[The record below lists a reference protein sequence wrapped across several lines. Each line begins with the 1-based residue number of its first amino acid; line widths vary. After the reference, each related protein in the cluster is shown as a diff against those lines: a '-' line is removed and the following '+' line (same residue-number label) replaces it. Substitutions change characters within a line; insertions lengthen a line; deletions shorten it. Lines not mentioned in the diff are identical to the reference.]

1 MSTEA
6 TDNYLLF
13 NEYQTKNLV
22 VVFEIEGFDIPLS
35 SGPLFTRIR
44 YGDPDLFYGDAGLV
58 YGGVRR
64 LTDATGADTFR
75 DYLSLDQSSLT
86 LDQRIEPEQG
96 RGSVSTLTL
105 GFIDKD
111 GFMSR
116 LISPGVV
123 LDDILGKNVKVRLGY
138 KQISYPEDY
147 FTIFRGVI
155 SQATSQPGLVIFQ
168 LSDMNI
174 KRRAQIFY
182 TAMTSLASDINDST
196 TTVPVVSNED
206 FHKQILGP
214 DGTFDTAIHTYL
226 KIDDEWIEYTTT
238 GFGDN
243 VFTSVTRGA
252 RNTTAAS
259 HTTGADV
266 SCGMQIQ
273 DHCID
278 MALKLMLSGWNGPF
292 QTDVSPLNLGF
303 TGDPDL
309 GTQPDAIVLKSNVD
323 AVEDFGLSPGDWIT
337 ITDAADPG
345 NNQSVPVLDF
355 GPLFGQPNRIIY
367 IDGTVTEEIDTPA
380 KLAFRSQYDTYPTSA
395 GSKLLPNVVDIEQH
409 QLIKQQFLVTSQN
422 ALRFFITDV
431 ESSGKDFIEK
441 EVYLPISLYSL
452 TRLGRLSVN
461 ITKPPIADQRLQI
474 VDKDTLLD
482 PQNVAPQRSLNNRLF
497 YNEIQYYWDADD
509 DGNFTSAIK
518 ILDAESLNIIGISS
532 VLPIQSKG
540 SRTDLGVV
548 DQFNRRSEFL
558 LLRYKRGA
566 EQFNVK
572 VNWEIG
578 NQIEAGDVIA
588 LRDNNQLK
596 ITNLVDGKRN
606 LGIKLYEVIRR
617 TLDIKTGNVSLTLVS
632 GVGSEATDRYGTI
645 SPSSLTDNG
654 STVDGIRIQD
664 SFGSLFPH
672 NESRKWKDYIGEPI
686 RIHNLEYTYDVTTT
700 LIGINPVNRYILEV
714 SPPLTGAPPSG
725 LIVDIIDY
733 PNDPNPNTNLIYKT
747 IHAFLDPTIG
757 VVTGLSPTEF
767 TVASGD
773 EIYFFS
779 DGVLRIRNEDFSV
792 YSPDKTV
799 LSVSGQTVTLKDPL
813 SFTPSGGDFAELIGF
828 YFDHGAPYR
837 IL

>member
-1 MSTEA
+1 MTTEA

-22 VVFEIEGFDIPLS
+22 VVFEIEGFDTPLS

-44 YGDPDLFYGDAGLV
+44 YGDPDLNYGDPDIV
-58 YGGVRR
+58 YGGLRR
-64 LTDATGADTFR
+64 LTDETGADTFR

-123 LDDILGKNVKVRLGY
+123 LDDILGKNVKVRIGY
-138 KQISYPEDY
+138 KQISFPGDY

-174 KRRAQIFY
+174 KRRQQIFY
-182 TAMTSLASDINDST
+182 TAMTSLSTGIDAVT
-196 TTVPVVSNED
+196 TTIPVASNTD

-214 DGTFDTAIHTYL
+214 NGSFDTAVHTYL
-226 KIDDEWIEYTTT
+226 KIDDEWIEYTTA
-238 GFGDN
+238 GFGNN

-252 RNTTAAS
+252 RNTTAAT
-259 HTTGADV
+259 HAAGTDV
-266 SCGMQIQ
+266 SAGLQLQ

-278 MALKLMLSGWNGPF
+278 MALKLMLSGWNGFFTTGVNP
-292 QTDVSPLNLGF
+292 QNLAF

-309 GTQPDAIVLKSNVD
+309 GTQPDAIVLKNNVD
-323 AVEDFGLSPGDWIT
+323 AVEDYGLSPGDWVT
-337 ITDAADPG
+337 ITNASDIS
-345 NNQSVPVLDF
+345 NNQTLEIIDF
-355 GPLFGQPNRIIY
+355 GDLFGEPNRIIY
-367 IDGTVTEEIDTPA
+367 VNGTLTSEMDTPA
-380 KLAFRSQYDTYPTSA
+380 LLAFRSQYDTYPVSA
-395 GSKLLPNVVDIEQH
+395 GSRLLPNVVDVEQH
-409 QLIKQQFLVTSQN
+409 QRIKQEFLVSTQN

-452 TRLGRLSVN
+452 TRLGKLSVN

-482 PQNVAPQRSLNNRLF
+482 PANVAPQRALNNRLF
-497 YNEIQYYWDADD
+497 YNEIDYYWDADD
-509 DGNFTSAIK
+509 GGNFTSAIK

-532 VLPIQSKG
+532 TLPISSKG
-540 SRTDLGVV
+540 SRTDLGAN
-548 DQFNRRSEFL
+548 DQFNRRAEFL

-566 EQFNVK
+566 EQFSTK
-572 VNWEIG
+572 VNWQIG

-588 LRDNNQLK
+588 LRDNGQLK
-596 ITNLVDGKRN
+596 ITNLTDGTRN
-606 LGIKLYEVIRR
+606 LGIKLFEVIRR
-617 TLDIKTGNVSLTLVS
+617 SLDIKSGNITLTLVS

-664 SFGSLFPH
+664 SFGALFPH

-686 RIHNLEYTYDVTTT
+686 RIHNLDYTYDVTAS
-700 LIGINPVNRYILEV
+700 LIGINPVNRYILEI

-725 LIVDIIDY
+725 MIVDIIDY
-733 PNDPNPNTNLIYKT
+733 PDDPNPNTNLIYKT
-747 IHAFLDPTIG
+747 IHAFLDPTVG
-757 VVTGLSPTEF
+757 VVTGFNNTSF
-767 TVASGD
+767 SVASGD
-773 EIYFFS
+773 EIKFFPNGVVRVRS
-779 DGVLRIRNEDFSV
+779 DDF
-792 YSPDKTV
+792 
-799 LSVSGQTVTLKDPL
+799 LFL
-813 SFTPSGGDFAELIGF
+813 
-828 YFDHGAPYR
+828 
-837 IL
+837 